1 MTEKE
6 LAMNENMS
14 ANEYRAK
21 KFIKKHKNNEPKR
34 VYPIDVANG
43 YYARNEQEYRFDK
56 MLREHAKKTGQE
68 AMFDH
73 IAHQNERNEL
83 RRIEDTLEFVCEK
96 LCSIEDKLNGV
107 S

>member
-6 LAMNENMS
+6 LASNEGTTTT
-14 ANEYRAK
+14 EYRAK
-21 KFIKKHKNNEPKR
+21 KFIKKHKDEEPKR
-34 VYPIDVANG
+34 TYPIDVKNG

-56 MLREHAKKTGQE
+56 MIREHAKKTGQD
-68 AMFDH
+68 AMFNH
-73 IAHQNERNEL
+73 ISDQMARNHL
-83 RRIEDTLEFVCEK
+83 RRIEDTLEFICEK